1 MSTSPTT
8 EGQATTTA
16 PEATKDAGKIVAR
29 TIPVSAILPDPDQP
43 REHFDEE
50 KLNELAASMKKL
62 GQLESIAVRV
72 GPKGTYLLIAGE
84 RRWRAAQIAGITKLR
99 ANVHLGVADGDPMT
113 LAKQVAENV
122 ARADMTPMEEAKA
135 FKRLVDAEYS
145 VEEVAEMC
153 GKSAA
158 YVGWR
163 IDLLKLAPAVQDAVA
178 KGHLPV
184 NLAWYVAQLAHDNQV
199 RFLSRWVRG
208 DFPAARDAEA
218 FAQACAT
225 EEKRQA
231 EQGAMFVLADAEE
244 AAQAL
249 ADDGQEPL
257 FAQLSDD
264 EQERITV
271 ERKKLLGK
279 IDRMSEI
286 GTVLSEIATMEPGE
300 LALLLA
306 GAPGGLAAQ
315 RQRITH
321 LQSLA
326 VKANK
331 SLRDAQMAAAVRA
344 GGTQV
349 APETSTEDAQDSTAI
364 NHA

>member
-1 MSTSPTT
+1 MTTAPTT
-8 EGQATTTA
+8 ESQETA
-16 PEATKDAGKIVAR
+16 PQREKAKDTGKIVAR
-29 TIPVSAILPDPDQP
+29 TIPVTAILPDPEQP
-43 REHFDEE
+43 REHFDED
-50 KLNELAASMKKL
+50 KLNELAASMRKL
-62 GQLESIAVRV
+62 GQLESIAVRP
-72 GPKGTYLLIAGE
+72 GPENTYLLIAGE

-99 ANVHLGVADGDPMT
+99 ANVHLGIADGDPMT

-135 FKRLVDAEYS
+135 FQRLVDAGYS
-145 VEEVAEMC
+145 MEEVSEMC
-153 GKSAA
+153 GKSPA

-163 IDLLKLAPAVQDAVA
+163 IDLLQLAPAAQDAMA

-184 NLAWYVAQLAHDNQV
+184 NLAWYVAKLAHDNQV

-208 DFPAARDAEA
+208 DFPAVRDAEA
-218 FAQACAT
+218 FAQACAA
-225 EEKRQA
+225 EEKRQG
-231 EQGAMFVLADAEE
+231 EQGAMFVLADADD
-244 AAQAL
+244 ATQAL
-249 ADDGQEPL
+249 TDDSQETL
-257 FAQLSDD
+257 FADLSND

-279 IDRMSEI
+279 IDRMAEI

-315 RQRITH
+315 RQRVSH

-326 VKANK
+326 VKAGK
-331 SLRDAQMAAAVRA
+331 SLREAQMAAAVRA
-344 GGTQV
+344 GGTQTG
-349 APETSTEDAQDSTAI
+349 PEATEESHDTTATS
-364 NHA
+364 HA